1 MKVTKRNGNVTI
13 YDDDKIVTSI
23 LKANAEVPRGE
34 DLSKAEA
41 YNIAEECLNRLTAE
55 EDIIST
61 ADVRACVYQLLLER
75 NLPVTA
81 QHYMEYIKTK
91 RASV

>member
-13 YDDDKIVTSI
+13 YDDDKIVTGI

-55 EDIIST
+55 
-61 ADVRACVYQLLLER
+61 
-75 NLPVTA
+75 
-81 QHYMEYIKTK
+81 
-91 RASV
+91 

>member
-1 MKVTKRNGNVTI
+1 MKITKRNGNI
-13 YDDDKIVTSI
+13 NIFDDDKVATSI
-23 LKANAEVPRGE
+23 LKANAEVPLE
-34 DLSKAEA
+34 ELTKAEA
-41 YNIAEECLNRLTAE
+41 YNIAEEVLNRLTAE

-61 ADVRACVYQLLLER
+61 ADIRTCVYQILLER

-91 RASV
+91 RATL